1 MPWQSLAPLVVVGTM
16 FNVAAGLVGGIH
28 YLAYGVR
35 SDASHCRPIRLHGST
50 SFPYLMFFL
59 V

>member
-35 SDASHCRPIRLHGST
+35 CIRPFYRPVRPHYFSLPFVFS
-50 SFPYLMFFL
+50 M
-59 V
+59 VV